1 MRNSDNLF
9 SEVSD
14 TQEEIKSYIQ
24 NTIDLTKL
32 HIAQDLSKILTRVT
46 FKIVIFYILFFV
58 LLFIS
63 VAGAFAIGTYT
74 HSYETG
80 FLAIAALYFFLAI
93 ILLFFKKM
101 LIEKPIIKTI
111 VHLFFP
117 NFSNYDK

>member
-1 MRNSDNLF
+1 MRNKDNLF

-32 HIAQDLSKILTRVT
+32 HIAKDISKILTQVT
-46 FKIVIFYILFFV
+46 SKLIIFYILFFV
-58 LLFIS
+58 LMFVSI
-63 VAGAFAIGTYT
+63 AGAFAIATYT
-74 HSYETG
+74 KSYETG
-80 FLAIAALYFFLAI
+80 FLSIAALYFILAI
-93 ILLFFKKM
+93 VTLFFRKM

-117 NFSNYDK
+117 NFSKYDK